1 MMTERHDNMNAEQWK
16 GTKAHLDDIVFRYRK
31 DFGQD
36 SFEMGLWA
44 VLWEYGLWAY
54 MSKLGLELR
63 GYSFTSREDEWLMV
77 LKVTEGDIPKV
88 AFLTALTPA
97 GCMRRA
103 WIRFERG
110 TLELREDKYG

>member
-1 MMTERHDNMNAEQWK
+1 
-16 GTKAHLDDIVFRYRK
+16 
-31 DFGQD
+31 
-36 SFEMGLWA
+36 
-44 VLWEYGLWAY
+44 
-54 MSKLGLELR
+54 
-63 GYSFTSREDEWLMV
+63 MV